1 MRGCRKGCIQADRC
15 HHSLGMLMRGKAAR
29 AGRHW
34 SSEGFCQILLYP
46 LAHLRSALQSRRL
59 PAETTATM
67 RASSPPFPKEQQLCS
82 DLDGET
88 GVDAEN
94 LPGWP
99 CVPLSDR
106 AAVEEVL
113 HGEFYAS
120 DLEAVAPR
128 LWIMSTQSS
137 ANVSPLHRQKIKG
150 RNILITEDPRLHLVW
165 IHDRIFVKPIPR
177 YLLSHRFWEI
187 FLLRQ
192 QQPPAPDARLELTL
206 RAAKG
211 YLRSYRYLI
220 QRESDFDMAKQD
232 HLRLVPRH
240 VEWPEFCRFISNF
253 DRIRD
258 VNVSPRY
265 HYGELRLSRLNF
277 YAPFL
282 FGKFHFQRL
291 HGQYSDYFARLYGPV
306 LFAFAVA
313 STALSSMQVVL
324 AVEQVSSA
332 QEIALWSVCRW
343 AGTAILV
350 VTAAIALGFAL
361 LWLWLF
367 CSEWVYAIKCR
378 VRKRRQVLYQ
388 LDC

>member
-1 MRGCRKGCIQADRC
+1 
-15 HHSLGMLMRGKAAR
+15 
-29 AGRHW
+29 
-34 SSEGFCQILLYP
+34 
-46 LAHLRSALQSRRL
+46 
-59 PAETTATM
+59 M
-67 RASSPPFPKEQQLCS
+67 RASPPFPKQQQLCA

-88 GVDAEN
+88 GGDDN

-106 AAVEEVL
+106 ASVEEVL
-113 HGEFYAS
+113 HTEFYAS

-137 ANVSPLHRQKIKG
+137 ANVEPLHRQKIKG
-150 RNILITEDPRLHLVW
+150 RNILITDDPRLHLVW

-177 YLLSHRFWEI
+177 YLLSHHFWEC
-187 FLLRQ
+187 FLLC
-192 QQPPAPDARLELTL
+192 QPPAPDARLELTL

-220 QRESDFDMAKQD
+220 RRESDFDMAKQD
-232 HLRLVPRH
+232 LRLVPQG

-258 VNVSPRY
+258 VDVSPRY

-277 YAPFL
+277 YAPLL
-282 FGKFHFQRL
+282 FGRSNFLRL
-291 HGQYSDYFARLYGPV
+291 HGQYSDYFARFYGPI
-306 LFAFAVA
+306 LFVFAVA

-324 AVEQVSSA
+324 AVEQLTA
-332 QEIALWSVCRW
+332 TQEVALWYICRW
-343 AGTAILV
+343 TSTAVLV
-350 VTAAIALGFAL
+350 VTAAIAFGFVL
-361 LWLWLF
+361 LWLWFF
-367 CSEWVYAIKCR
+367 CDEWVYAIKCR
-378 VRKRRQVLYQ
+378 VRKRRQMVHQ

>member
-1 MRGCRKGCIQADRC
+1 MPPPLGIMRKGKAVRGV
-15 HHSLGMLMRGKAAR
+15 SLAEASRPT
-29 AGRHW
+29 
-34 SSEGFCQILLYP
+34 FLYP
-46 LAHLRSALQSRRL
+46 LAHLYNPCNRSRL
-59 PAETTATM
+59 PAGGTTIAM
-67 RASSPPFPKEQQLCS
+67 RASPPFPKEQQLCS
-82 DLDGET
+82 DLDRET
-88 GVDAEN
+88 GVSAGAGTEN
-94 LPGWP
+94 ANRCNDDLPGRP

-106 AAVEEVL
+106 ASVEEL
-113 HGEFYAS
+113 LYKEFYAS

-137 ANVSPLHRQKIKG
+137 ANVEPLHRQKIKG
-150 RNILITEDPRLHLVW
+150 RDILITEDPRLHLVW

-177 YLLSHRFWEI
+177 YLLSHHFWEC
-187 FLLRQ
+187 FLLCR
-192 QQPPAPDARLELTL
+192 PPAPDARLELTL

-220 QRESDFDMAKQD
+220 QHESDFDMAKQD
-232 HLRLVPRH
+232 HLRLVPRD

-258 VNVSPRY
+258 ADVSPRY

-282 FGKFHFQRL
+282 FGKSNFQRL
-291 HGQYSDYFARLYGPV
+291 HGQYSDYFARFYGPI

-324 AVEQVSSA
+324 AAEQVSAA
-332 QEIALWSVCRW
+332 QEVALWSICHW
-343 AGTAILV
+343 TSTAVLV
-350 VTAAIALGFAL
+350 VTAATALGFTL
-361 LWLWLF
+361 LWLWLL
-367 CSEWVYAIKCR
+367 CDEWVYAIKCR
-378 VRKRRQVLYQ
+378 VRKRRQIVYQ